1 MRGTRGA
8 ELEGAAKPPVVWKA
22 ARAWW
27 LAPGSN
33 LDLKSQIVDLK
44 NHKLAEQIRV
54 RLKA

>member
-44 NHKLAEQIRV
+44 NHKLEEQIRV
-54 RLKA
+54 RPKA